1 MAAAVDSIS
10 KRSDEMTA
18 TLAPE
23 LAPVAPPTNEPE
35 FIPGA
40 PPPATVWADTWRGIS
55 AENPVLVQ
63 MLGMCPT
70 MAVTNVL
77 ANGIAMGLATTFV
90 LVGSGLFV
98 SLLKKYIA
106 HEVRITSY
114 ILIIA
119 TFVTLADLLLAAS
132 FPEISKAL
140 GPFIPLIVA
149 NCLLLGRAE
158 AFAAKVGPVRAVAD
172 GMGMGIGFTLSLS
185 AMSAI
190 RELLGRGT
198 LLGFDILGPRW
209 EPWVFM
215 VLPPGGF
222 FTLGLLLITAAWI
235 DQKRRN
241 RRMAEAK

>member
-1 MAAAVDSIS
+1 V
-10 KRSDEMTA
+10 T
-18 TLAPE
+18 TTV
-23 LAPVAPPTNEPE
+23 APVPVTVPGFAPAAPPPPSPD
-35 FIPGA
+35 FVPGA
-40 PPPATVWADTWRGIS
+40 PPSAPLWADAWRGI
-55 AENPVLVQ
+55 ARENPVLVQ

-77 ANGIAMGLATTFV
+77 ANGIAMGVATTFV

-98 SLLKKYIA
+98 SLLRRHIA

-172 GMGMGIGFTLSLS
+172 GMGMGMGFTLSLA
-185 AMSAI
+185 AMSAV
-190 RELLGRGT
+190 RELLGRGS

-215 VLPPGGF
+215 VLPAGGF

-235 DQKRRN
+235 DELRRKRS
-241 RRMAEAK
+241 MAVVK

>member
-1 MAAAVDSIS
+1 V
-10 KRSDEMTA
+10 
-18 TLAPE
+18 
-23 LAPVAPPTNEPE
+23 
-35 FIPGA
+35 
-40 PPPATVWADTWRGIS
+40 WRGIA

-98 SLLKKYIA
+98 SLFRKYIA

-119 TFVTLADLLLAAS
+119 TFVTLADFLLAAS

-172 GMGMGIGFTLSLS
+172 GMGMGIGFTLALA

-190 RELLGRGT
+190 RELLGRGS

-222 FTLGLLLITAAWI
+222 FTLGLLLITAGWI
-235 DQKRRN
+235 DEVKRR
-241 RRMAEAK
+241 RRAAVAR

>member
-1 MAAAVDSIS
+1 MTTAVAPAAALDFV
-10 KRSDEMTA
+10 
-18 TLAPE
+18 
-23 LAPVAPPTNEPE
+23 
-35 FIPGA
+35 PGA
-40 PPPATVWADTWRGIS
+40 PPPATLSADIWRGIA

-77 ANGIAMGLATTFV
+77 ANGIAMGVATTFV

-98 SLLKKYIA
+98 SLFRKYIA
-106 HEVRITSY
+106 YEVRITSY

-172 GMGMGIGFTLSLS
+172 GMGMGIGFTLSLV

-190 RELLGRGT
+190 RELLGNGS

-215 VLPPGGF
+215 VLPAGGF

-235 DQKRRN
+235 DEQRR
-241 RRMAEAK
+241 RRRALEAK

>member
-1 MAAAVDSIS
+1 VTTTVAPAPA
-10 KRSDEMTA
+10 TA
-18 TLAPE
+18 PDLIPGVWPPAAPE
-23 LAPVAPPTNEPE
+23 FV
-35 FIPGA
+35 PGA
-40 PPPATVWADTWRGIS
+40 PPPATLWADTWRGI
-55 AENPVLVQ
+55 AKENPVLVQ

-77 ANGIAMGLATTFV
+77 ANGIAMGVATMFV

-98 SLLKKYIA
+98 SLLRKYIA

-172 GMGMGIGFTLSLS
+172 GMGMGIGFTLSLA

-190 RELLGRGT
+190 RELLGRGS
-198 LLGFDILGPRW
+198 LLGFDLLGPRW

-215 VLPPGGF
+215 VLPAGGF

-235 DQKRRN
+235 DELRRKRR
-241 RRMAEAK
+241 MVVAK

>member
-1 MAAAVDSIS
+1 MSTTV
-10 KRSDEMTA
+10 
-18 TLAPE
+18 APPRPTPIYE
-23 LAPVAPPTNEPE
+23 PPAPAPAPVAPE
-35 FIPGA
+35 FVPGA
-40 PPPATVWADTWRGIS
+40 PPPAPLWADTWRGI
-55 AENPVLVQ
+55 AKENPVLVQ

-70 MAVTNVL
+70 MAVTNVM
-77 ANGIAMGLATTFV
+77 ANGIAMGIATTFV

-98 SLLKKYIA
+98 SLFRKYIA

-119 TFVTLADLLLAAS
+119 TFVTLADLLLAAT

-172 GMGMGIGFTLSLS
+172 GLGMGLGFTLSLS
-185 AMSAI
+185 AMSAV
-190 RELLGRGT
+190 RELLGRGS
-198 LLGFDILGPRW
+198 LLGFDVMGPHW

-222 FTLGLLLITAAWI
+222 FTLGLLLMTVAWVAEL
-235 DQKRRN
+235 RR
-241 RRMAEAK
+241 RRREAVA

>member
-1 MAAAVDSIS
+1 
-10 KRSDEMTA
+10 MTA

-23 LAPVAPPTNEPE
+23 LAPVAPPSVEPE
-35 FIPGA
+35 FVPGA
-40 PPPATVWADTWRGIS
+40 PPPATVWADAWRGIS

-77 ANGIAMGLATTFV
+77 ANGIAMGVATTFV

-185 AMSAI
+185 AMSAV
-190 RELLGRGT
+190 RELLGRGS
-198 LLGFDILGPRW
+198 LLGFDVLGPRW

-241 RRMAEAK
+241 RRLAEAK

>member
-1 MAAAVDSIS
+1 
-10 KRSDEMTA
+10 MTTTIAPVPA
-18 TLAPE
+18 TAPDLIPGAWPPAAPE
-23 LAPVAPPTNEPE
+23 FV
-35 FIPGA
+35 PGA
-40 PPPATVWADTWRGIS
+40 PPPATLWADTWRGI
-55 AENPVLVQ
+55 AKENPVLVQ

-77 ANGIAMGLATTFV
+77 ANGIAMGVATMFV

-98 SLLKKYIA
+98 SLLRKYIA

-172 GMGMGIGFTLSLS
+172 GMGMGIGFTLSLA

-190 RELLGRGT
+190 RELLGRGS

-215 VLPPGGF
+215 VLPAGGF

-235 DQKRRN
+235 DELRRKRRLVV
-241 RRMAEAK
+241 AK

>member
-1 MAAAVDSIS
+1 
-10 KRSDEMTA
+10 MTT
-18 TLAPE
+18 TLAPATTPE
-23 LAPVAPPTNEPE
+23 LIPGVWPPAAPE
-35 FIPGA
+35 FVPGA
-40 PPPATVWADTWRGIS
+40 PPPVPLWADAWRGI
-55 AENPVLVQ
+55 ARENPVLVQ

-77 ANGIAMGLATTFV
+77 ANGIAMGVATMFV

-98 SLLKKYIA
+98 SFLRKYIA

-172 GMGMGIGFTLSLS
+172 GMGMGIGFTLSLA
-185 AMSAI
+185 AMSAV
-190 RELLGRGT
+190 RELLGRGS

-215 VLPPGGF
+215 VLPAGGF

-235 DQKRRN
+235 DELRRK
-241 RRMAEAK
+241 RRMAVVK

>member
-1 MAAAVDSIS
+1 MSTAAVP
-10 KRSDEMTA
+10 
-18 TLAPE
+18 TLAP
-23 LAPVAPPTNEPE
+23 APE
-35 FIPGA
+35 FVPGA
-40 PPPATVWADTWRGIS
+40 PPPATLFADTWRGIA

-77 ANGIAMGLATTFV
+77 ANGIAMGVATTFV
-90 LVGSGLFV
+90 LVGSGLIV
-98 SLLKKYIA
+98 SLFRKYIA
-106 HEVRITSY
+106 YEVRITSY

-119 TFVTLADLLLAAS
+119 TFVTLADLLLAAT

-172 GMGMGIGFTLSLS
+172 GLGMGIGFTFALS
-185 AMSAI
+185 AMSAL
-190 RELLGRGT
+190 RELLGRGS
-198 LLGFDILGPRW
+198 LLGVDILGPRW

-222 FTLGLLLITAAWI
+222 FTLGLLLIAVAWFAE
-235 DQKRRN
+235 RR
-241 RRMAEAK
+241 RRQAVAT

>member
-1 MAAAVDSIS
+1 
-10 KRSDEMTA
+10 MTTA
-18 TLAPE
+18 
-23 LAPVAPPTNEPE
+23 VAPPPVLTPATAPVVAPD
-35 FIPGA
+35 FVPGA
-40 PPPATVWADTWRGIS
+40 PPPAKLTADVWRGIA

-77 ANGIAMGLATTFV
+77 ANGIAMGVATTFV

-98 SLLKKYIA
+98 SLFRKYIA

-172 GMGMGIGFTLSLS
+172 GMGMGLGFTFALA

-190 RELLGRGT
+190 RELLGRGA
-198 LLGFDILGPRW
+198 LFGIDILGPHW

-222 FTLGLLLITAAWI
+222 FTLGLLLIAAGWI
-235 DQKRRN
+235 DQMKRR
-241 RRMAEAK
+241 RRMAVAR

>member
-1 MAAAVDSIS
+1 
-10 KRSDEMTA
+10 MTA

-23 LAPVAPPTNEPE
+23 LAPVAPPSSQPE

-40 PPPATVWADTWRGIS
+40 PPPATVWADTWRGIAS
-55 AENPVLVQ
+55 ENPVLVQ

-77 ANGIAMGLATTFV
+77 ANGIAMGVATTFV

-190 RELLGRGT
+190 RELLGRGS

-235 DQKRRN
+235 DEKRRR
-241 RRMAEAK
+241 RRMVEAR

>member
-1 MAAAVDSIS
+1 MSSTIAPP
-10 KRSDEMTA
+10 
-18 TLAPE
+18 TLAPPD
-23 LAPVAPPTNEPE
+23 LTPGAPLSPDFV
-35 FIPGA
+35 PGA
-40 PPPATVWADTWRGIS
+40 PPPATLLADTWRGIA

-98 SLLKKYIA
+98 SVFRKYIA

-132 FPEISKAL
+132 FPEISKSL

-172 GMGMGIGFTLSLS
+172 GLGMGIGFTLSLA
-185 AMSAI
+185 AMSAL
-190 RELLGRGT
+190 RELLGRGS
-198 LLGFDILGPRW
+198 LLGFDVMGPRW

-222 FTLGLLLITAAWI
+222 FTLGLLLIAAAWV
-235 DQKRRN
+235 DDRR
-241 RRMAEAK
+241 RRTRAAVAA

>member
-1 MAAAVDSIS
+1 VTTSVAPAPA
-10 KRSDEMTA
+10 TA
-18 TLAPE
+18 PDLIPGVWPPAAPE
-23 LAPVAPPTNEPE
+23 FV
-35 FIPGA
+35 PGA
-40 PPPATVWADTWRGIS
+40 PPPAPLWADAWRGI
-55 AENPVLVQ
+55 ARENPVLVQ

-77 ANGIAMGLATTFV
+77 ANGIAMGVATMFV

-98 SLLKKYIA
+98 SLLRKYIA

-172 GMGMGIGFTLSLS
+172 GLGMGIGFTLSLA
-185 AMSAI
+185 AMSAV
-190 RELLGRGT
+190 RELLGRGS

-215 VLPPGGF
+215 VLPAGGF

-235 DQKRRN
+235 DELRRKRR
-241 RRMAEAK
+241 MVVAK

>member
-1 MAAAVDSIS
+1 
-10 KRSDEMTA
+10 MT
-18 TLAPE
+18 TSVT
-23 LAPVAPPTNEPE
+23 PVPQYAPPAPPAPQPAPD

-40 PPPATVWADTWRGIS
+40 PPPATVWADTWRGIA

-70 MAVTNVL
+70 MAVTNSL
-77 ANGIAMGLATTFV
+77 ANGIAMGIATLFV

-158 AFAAKVGPVRAVAD
+158 AFAAKVGPARALAD

-190 RELLGRGT
+190 RELLGRGS
-198 LLGFDILGPRW
+198 LLGFDILGPRF

-235 DQKRRN
+235 DERR
-241 RRMAEAK
+241 RRSRREARAK